1 MNARSFVMVLIGP
14 AGAKAVEPRA
24 TATACKVLGA
34 RRDPVWLAADE
45 ACEIA
50 FEQASGVDALIAR
63 DIVRA
68 KLDGLPID
76 IAVLRAEGRRKKL
89 LVADMESTI
98 IEQECLDELAD
109 YAGAR
114 ERISLITERA
124 MRGDID
130 FEAAID
136 ERVSLLAGLD
146 AALLETLYTERV
158 TLMPGAATL
167 VRTMK
172 AHGAITALVS
182 GGFTYFT
189 ARIARRLGF
198 DEHQANTLD
207 ILDGKIA
214 GTVARPILGRE
225 AKLAALERLA
235 AAHSLAPADAMA
247 IGDGANDLAM
257 LKAAGLGIA
266 YRAKPVVEEQAQVS
280 IRHGDLT
287 AALFLQGYGR
297 ADFVG

>member
-1 MNARSFVMVLIGP
+1 MHARSFVIVLIGA
-14 AGAKAVEPRA
+14 AGANAVTPRVVE
-24 TATACKVLGA
+24 TACKVLGA
-34 RRDPVWLAADE
+34 RLEPVWLAADE

-50 FEQASGVDALIAR
+50 FEQVSGVDALMGR

-68 KLDGLPID
+68 KLDGVPID
-76 IAVLRAEGRRKKL
+76 VAVLRAEGRRKKL

-98 IEQECLDELAD
+98 IEQECLDELAG
-109 YAGAR
+109 YAGVR
-114 ERISLITERA
+114 DSVSRITDRA
-124 MRGDID
+124 MRGEMD

-136 ERVSLLAGLD
+136 ERVALLAGLD
-146 AALLETLYTERV
+146 SALLDKVYTERV

-172 AHGAITALVS
+172 AHGAMTALVS

-189 ARIARRLGF
+189 SRVAKRLGF

-207 ILDGKIA
+207 VRDSKIA

-225 AKLAALERLA
+225 AKLSALQRLA
-235 AAHSLAPADAMA
+235 LAHGLSTGDTAA
-247 IGDGANDLAM
+247 IGDGANDLDM

-266 YRAKPVVEEQAQVS
+266 FRAKPLVAEQAQVS

-287 AALFLQGYGR
+287 AALYLQGYGR
-297 ADFVG
+297 ADFIA